1 MDPLCRR
8 ENQQSL
14 PIPPPSCFAL
24 PKSHPAPHS
33 EGCSSTHTILN
44 DLSEHEFS
52 GGFCHSA
59 FPPFAIRLLFCVGGE
74 GAAIYYMLHLGEPHP
89 WAQVVSIFYEENR
102 LAFQG
107 LKAPN
112 YIPKIVRPLEVP
124 MKS

>member
-14 PIPPPSCFAL
+14 STLP

-33 EGCSSTHTILN
+33 KGCSSVHAILN

-59 FPPFAIRLLFCVGGE
+59 FPPFTIRVLFCVGG
-74 GAAIYYMLHLGEPHP
+74 AAIYYVLHLGEPPP
-89 WAQVVSIFYEENR
+89 WAQV
-102 LAFQG
+102 G
-107 LKAPN
+107 
-112 YIPKIVRPLEVP
+112 
-124 MKS
+124 